1 MEKSLF
7 QCSYSLKRQNG
18 RHAHIPETEAK
29 TCVIQSLVC
38 VWCVCVCAHIAE
50 NDYYVQKRLNTT
62 LVRGYLK
69 LVHIRTKK

>member
-1 MEKSLF
+1 MEDMRI
-7 QCSYSLKRQNG
+7 SLKQKQKLVLFN
-18 RHAHIPETEAK
+18 PL
-29 TCVIQSLVC
+29 CVC
-38 VWCVCVCAHIAE
+38 GVCVCAHIAE

>member
-1 MEKSLF
+1 MRI
-7 QCSYSLKRQNG
+7 SLKQKQKLVLFN
-18 RHAHIPETEAK
+18 PL
-29 TCVIQSLVC
+29 CVC
-38 VWCVCVCAHIAE
+38 GVCVCAHIAE